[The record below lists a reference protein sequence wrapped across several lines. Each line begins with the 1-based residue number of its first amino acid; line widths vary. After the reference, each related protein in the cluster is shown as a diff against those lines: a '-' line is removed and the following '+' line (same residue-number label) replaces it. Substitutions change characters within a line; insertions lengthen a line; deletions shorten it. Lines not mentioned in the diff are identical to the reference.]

1 MKIDKYEMY
10 YNLMER
16 WLTIH
21 EEGRTIPQV
30 LETMGFSTIAVYG
43 LGKIGK
49 HVIYEMKG
57 SNVNVQYAIDRVRSG
72 KYDSVIVKNVDEPLP
87 EVDAVIVTTIYDF
100 EEVEEMLVKKVHY
113 PIISLE
119 EILYEG

>member
-49 HVIYEMKG
+49 HVINEIKK

-72 KYDSVIVKNVDEPLP
+72 KYDSLVVKRVDEPLP
-87 EVDAVIVTTIYDF
+87 KVDAIIVTTIYDF
-100 EEVEEMLVKKVHY
+100 EEVEEMLAKKVNY
-113 PIISLE
+113 SIISLE